1 MFEVCWLFMPY
12 KTPDSYETPDIYKS
26 PDNNKTPDNYQNLI
40 PYTSKKDD
48 WGVIFIP

>member
-1 MFEVCWLFMPY
+1 MFEVCWPFMPY
-12 KTPDSYETPDIYKS
+12 KTPDSYKS